1 MSFTT
6 RLTPDSGYQ
15 TLLAA
20 VARGR
25 DVPRAWLDHA
35 RRAEQHQAE
44 ETTAAAQL
52 AADLEAAHT
61 ANTARIKAREDKAR
75 KDVPPLIKELD
86 AAKEKAMLAYE
97 EARTAVEKAQDA
109 YREASACHAAIKSY
123 VHGLVAG
130 DELPRDQDGNIT
142 GVTAYVNPVTG
153 GVYFEG
159 ELISAPQPF
168 KA

>member
-25 DVPRAWLDHA
+25 DVPRAWLDRA

-44 ETTAAAQL
+44 EATAAAQV

-61 ANTARIKAREDKAR
+61 ANTARIKAREDKGLLSQR
-75 KDVPPLIKELD
+75 SPLRQPL
-86 AAKEKAMLAYE
+86 AA
-97 EARTAVEKAQDA
+97 
-109 YREASACHAAIKSY
+109 
-123 VHGLVAG
+123 
-130 DELPRDQDGNIT
+130 N
-142 GVTAYVNPVTG
+142 G
-153 GVYFEG
+153 GSPCQY
-159 ELISAPQPF
+159 
-168 KA
+168 